1 MSAAPIYEL
10 LGLRVRSPVPLG
22 RASPG
27 GGDVD
32 HEVTVGTRRAVPDDR
47 PPGTLLCELTD
58 DDRQYYAATRTGA
71 GYVVRYFGTCDFEIS
86 PDRGAIHC
94 VPGPEVTDDYVGVLL
109 GGGIMAFLLL
119 LDGACVLHASAVTI
133 GGRGIALV
141 GGSGSGKSTLAA
153 LLCLDGATLVSD
165 DVLRIELG
173 IDGEVRA
180 VGGVP
185 ELRLRD
191 NASGLANRFG
201 PPART
206 RATADGRTAVAPG
219 PGAPVWARLDAIVLP
234 RLSRTTTATRVVAL
248 GVGRRDAPALGL
260 AAPGGRA
267 RPRPAPHQFPADVGA
282 RDPCPRVR
290 RRAAVG
296 RAGPR
301 PPRARPPRRA
311 RPRLTWRFRST
322 CRLCDTG
329 ACGREAGH
337 CPVANAALARYG

>member
-1 MSAAPIYEL
+1 MSAAPTYEL

-22 RASPG
+22 PAAAG

-32 HEVTVGTRRAVPDDR
+32 HEVTVGSRRPVPDDR

-58 DDRQYYAATRTGA
+58 GDRKYYAATRTGA

-94 VPGPEVTDDYVGVLL
+94 VPGPGATDDYVGVLL
-109 GGGIMAFLLL
+109 GGGVMAFLLL

-165 DVLRIELG
+165 DVLRIELAV
-173 IDGEVRA
+173 DGEVRA

-185 ELRLRD
+185 ELRLRA
-191 NASGLANRFG
+191 NASELASRFG

-206 RATADGRTAVAPG
+206 RATADGRIAVAPG
-219 PGAPVWARLDAIVLP
+219 PDAPGPARLDTIVLP
-234 RLSRTTTATRVVAL
+234 RLSRAATTTRVVAL
-248 GVGRRDAPALGL
+248 GAADAMLRLSASPRLVGVRDPDLLRTSFRRTSELASRVPVFDAELPWGAPDRDRLVRDLL
-260 AAPGGRA
+260 AALD
-267 RPRPAPHQFPADVGA
+267 PA
-282 RDPCPRVR
+282 
-290 RRAAVG
+290 
-296 RAGPR
+296 
-301 PPRARPPRRA
+301 
-311 RPRLTWRFRST
+311 
-322 CRLCDTG
+322 
-329 ACGREAGH
+329 
-337 CPVANAALARYG
+337 